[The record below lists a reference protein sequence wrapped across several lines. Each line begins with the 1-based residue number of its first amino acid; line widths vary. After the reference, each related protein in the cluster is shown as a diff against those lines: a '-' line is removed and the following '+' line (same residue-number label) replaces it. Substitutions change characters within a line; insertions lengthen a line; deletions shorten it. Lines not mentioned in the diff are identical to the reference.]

1 VTRRSHRGNASVSIR
16 SAAKGAL
23 AVALIAAFSSTGCDN
38 QSSAPQE
45 GSGVTPKLAFPVNAG
60 TTWIYTYVSH
70 NGPLVA
76 WGGTMADIR
85 GKRTWVILSS
95 VSSHD
100 SVICTL
106 QSTPRDTGRWMEY
119 SNGVL
124 IRDSTYIYPPDP
136 SLFTMVVTPDSI
148 RTTWMKTIGYS
159 GPLATTFYRS
169 YPPGDTLRSDIYPTT
184 AVYVENV
191 GLLRYAYDHAT
202 QTSYA
207 YEHLDLVSF
216 SPH

>member
-1 VTRRSHRGNASVSIR
+1 MI
-16 SAAKGAL
+16 
-23 AVALIAAFSSTGCDN
+23 AVALIAAFASTGCDK
-38 QSSAPQE
+38 QPSAPQE
-45 GSGVTPKLAFPVNAG
+45 GSVVTPKPVFPVNSG

-70 NGPLVA
+70 SGPLIA

-100 SVICTL
+100 AVICTL

-119 SNGVL
+119 SSGVL
-124 IRDSTYIYPPDP
+124 IRDSTYIYPPNP
-136 SLFTMVVTPDSI
+136 SVFAMVVTPDSI
-148 RTTWMKTIGYS
+148 MTARMKTIGYS
-159 GPLATTFYRS
+159 GPLVGTFYRS
-169 YPPGDTLRSDIYPTT
+169 YPPGDTLRSEIYPTT
-184 AVYVENV
+184 AVYMENI
-191 GLLRYAYDHAT
+191 GLLRYACDHAT

-207 YEHLDLVSF
+207 YEHLDLVWF